1 MSQQLHFESSFWG
14 QKFTNLS
21 VPDYQNGLRV
31 LHEKLSQ
38 SRIENDEI
46 ITFLRE
52 RVSVE
57 ESYAVKL
64 VDQGQQR
71 SKAKGF
77 LRDEGATLRKGFDS
91 LRAASELLGSQHMEL
106 ALNIHEV
113 VLKPLIKV
121 GDEYRADVSSAKRNI
136 DMKFKQ
142 FDNGVKDVDRLK
154 SYYVRKC
161 RDADRAEEF
170 ALNSASEAAK
180 TTVLSPKK
188 EETESDEKE
197 EATEGHPVDHLE
209 KAGKQE
215 EQSSGEA
222 NATAT
227 AVHNPTYTL
236 AGQVY
241 SADEFEALIGKMRQE
256 IPVTE
261 HKVAIFGTY
270 QNTSTGENIARW
282 LQQNVSKCKDSPAT
296 ADLIGQ
302 QLITSYHILK
312 LIGQLGEKFV
322 PSSHHVYQWKATV
335 SAPDSSSNGIATS
348 ALEGVSGILGKFGST
363 ITSSAVPVQSIPVVA
378 GEEPHKVARREAEL
392 ADEAYLKAVRKLDN
406 IRLQLE
412 EMLVSS
418 ENIGFH
424 VAIKPSEV

>member
-1 MSQQLHFESSFWG
+1 MSQHLHFESSFWG
-14 QKFTNLS
+14 QKFTSLS
-21 VPDYQNGLRV
+21 VPDYQAGLRV

-71 SKAKGF
+71 NKAKGF

-121 GDEYRADVSSAKRNI
+121 SDEYKADVASAKRNI

-142 FDNGVKDVDRLK
+142 FDNGVKDVERLK

-161 RDADRAEEF
+161 RDADRAEEL
-170 ALNSASEAAK
+170 ALNSASEVAK
-180 TTVLSPKK
+180 TTVLSPKQEEIENEK
-188 EETESDEKE
+188 EET
-197 EATEGHPVDHLE
+197 TGGQQVDNLE
-209 KAGKQE
+209 KAVKQE
-215 EQSSGEA
+215 EQASGEV

-227 AVHNPTYTL
+227 TIHNPTYTL

-241 SADEFEALIGKMRQE
+241 SANEFEALISKMRQE
-256 IPVTE
+256 IPITE

-282 LQQNVSKCKDSPAT
+282 LQQNIPKCKDSPAT

-335 SAPDSSSNGIATS
+335 SAPDTSSNGIATS
-348 ALEGVSGILGKFGST
+348 ALEGVSGILGKFGSS
-363 ITSSAVPVQSIPVVA
+363 ITSNAVPVQSIPVVA

-392 ADEAYLKAVRKLDN
+392 ADEAYLKAIRRLDN

-412 EMLVSS
+412 EILVSGNS
-418 ENIGFH
+418 IGHH
-424 VAIKPSEV
+424 VVI